1 MLLSGMGYWDMRR
14 LRLMNERVYL
24 RAPQSGD
31 WKEWAELRRMSR
43 SFLTPWEP
51 TWSQDNLSKS
61 SFREKLRVYRMDWR
75 HDVSYSF
82 YAFSRSDDRML
93 GGITLGNVRRGA
105 AHMGTI
111 GYWMGEIHSGKGYM
125 TEILSS
131 VIDYAFDELALHR
144 LEAACLE
151 HNEASKAVLKKVG
164 FQVEGHARG
173 YLRIDGKWQDHTTF
187 SLLQNDSRLS
197 RKGWIEGKV

>member
-1 MLLSGMGYWDMRR
+1 
-14 LRLMNERVYL
+14 MNERVYL

-31 WKEWAELRRMSR
+31 WKEWAELRRVSR

-51 TWSQDNLSKS
+51 TWSQDNLSKP
-61 SFREKLRVYRMDWR
+61 SFRDKLRVYRMDWR

-82 YAFSRSDDRML
+82 YAFSRSNDQML

-111 GYWMGEIHSGKGYM
+111 GYWMGEVHAGQGYM

-144 LEAACLE
+144 LEAACLN
-151 HNEASKAVLKKVG
+151 HNEASKAVLEKVG
-164 FQVEGHARG
+164 FRVEGHARG
-173 YLRIDGKWQDHTTF
+173 YLKIDGKWQDHTTF
-187 SLLQNDSRLS
+187 SLLQNDPRLS
-197 RKGWIEGKV
+197 RKGWLEGKL